1 MVAQLVFGVLMLVYW
16 VTLAWIVLVP
26 MLAQAQPACTHY
38 AAPNGSGSA
47 CSEASPCNV
56 GTWLSSQAGPG
67 KVLCLRDGHYKG
79 DSQMLQ
85 FSGKNGTAGNPIV
98 VRAQN
103 DGKVL
108 IDGEF
113 QRRPLDC
120 NASYITVIGVNVK
133 NGHDTTTVVRGQHC
147 TIQRV
152 VSWANEPADGG
163 LENICDVGGNYNLLE
178 DIACFGFARKTLAI
192 GARGGPGPN
201 TVRRAWAE
209 HNGSPY
215 GSAEGNPTDP
225 IDQGYNQDSSTLE
238 NVIGRR
244 NILSSAT
251 EPEAPLHVYSTRNSA
266 LLGSIVYATN
276 QDNIE
281 TSMMLNITAESGSH
295 AGSGHVTTNFLLQ
308 DTVLLAAPVHE
319 HLRAMVIDG
328 GKGSSGNVAR
338 NVVGVAPQG
347 LGTCSSDGW
356 ECSNLHGGRTLAEAL
371 GGRTIYEV
379 APGTCYRYVNRQLTS
394 EPLWPWPMQARI
406 QAALESARMP
416 TRNVTKHIE
425 QTFGTIPPQC
435 GGTGPVPPQPSAEVP
450 VPPTSVT
457 AVLQG
462 SGVLVSWVD
471 TTNTVQTGY
480 TLERKVGTGAY
491 AELTQSPGAA
501 ARSYTDQVPGPGAQ
515 NCYQVYARGPAG
527 PSGLSQAACVAV
539 PGTPIPPG
547 PGHVSV
553 TCQGMVSE
561 GGAMMALMCQPQAGR
576 R

>member
-1 MVAQLVFGVLMLVYW
+1 MPIL
-16 VTLAWIVLVP
+16 LAAFLLLLLLLPVSV
-26 MLAQAQPACTHY
+26 QAQPACTHY
-38 AAPNGSGSA
+38 AAPNGSGST
-47 CSEASPCNV
+47 CSQSAPCNV

-67 KVLCLRDGHYKG
+67 KVLCMADGTYKG
-79 DSQMLQ
+79 DSQMLA
-85 FSGKNGTAGNPIV
+85 FSSKSGTAGNPIT

-103 DGKVL
+103 DGNVL

-113 QRRPLDC
+113 QRRPIDC
-120 NASYITVIGVNVK
+120 NASYITVIGVNAK

-147 TIQRV
+147 TLRRV

-163 LENICDVGGNYNLLE
+163 LENVCDVGGNHNLLE
-178 DIACFGFARKTLAI
+178 DIACFGFARKTLAV

-215 GSAEGNPTDP
+215 GSAQGNPTDP
-225 IDQGYNQDSSTLE
+225 IDIGYNQDNVLME

-251 EPEAPLHVYSTRNSA
+251 EPEAPLHAYSTRNSA

-295 AGSGHVTTNFLLQ
+295 AGSGHVTENFLLQ
-308 DTVLLAAPVHE
+308 DVVLLAAPVHE
-319 HLRAMVIDG
+319 HLKGMVIDG
-328 GKGSSGNVAR
+328 GSGSRGNVAR
-338 NVVGVAPQG
+338 NVVVAAPQG

-356 ECSNLHGGRTLAEAL
+356 ECSNLHGGRTLAEATK
-371 GGRTIYEV
+371 GKTIYEL

-394 EPLWPWPMQARI
+394 EPLWPWPMQGRI

-425 QTFGTIPPQC
+425 QTFGQIPPQC
-435 GGTGPVPPQPSAEVP
+435 GGTGPVPPNPSAEVP

-457 AVLQG
+457 AALQG

-471 TTNTVQTGY
+471 TVNTIATGY
-480 TLERKVGTGAY
+480 TIERKVGTGEY
-491 AELTQSPGAA
+491 VQLTDAPTPS
-501 ARSYTDQVPGPGAQ
+501 ARSAVDSTPGRGQ
-515 NCYQVYARGPAG
+515 TNCYVVYTRGAAG
-527 PSGLSQAACVAV
+527 PSGFSPAACVAV
-539 PGTPIPPG
+539 PSTPVPPSGNIPLTCDGTLE
-547 PGHVSV
+547 
-553 TCQGMVSE
+553 T
-561 GGAMMALMCQPQAGR
+561 GGRISMICHPQAGR

>member
-1 MVAQLVFGVLMLVYW
+1 MP
-16 VTLAWIVLVP
+16 TLLAALLLLLVP
-26 MLAQAQPACTHY
+26 FIVQAQPACSHY
-38 AAPNGSGSA
+38 AAPNGSGNT

-56 GTWLSSQAGPG
+56 GTWLNSHAGPG
-67 KVLCLRDGHYKG
+67 KVLCLKNGEYKG
-79 DSQMLQ
+79 DSQMLV

-103 DGKVL
+103 DGAVL
-108 IDGEF
+108 INGEF

-120 NASYITVIGVNVK
+120 NASYITVMGIDLA
-133 NGHDTTTVVRGQHC
+133 NGSDTTMVVRGQHC
-147 TIQRV
+147 TVQRSV
-152 VSWANEPADGG
+152 AWATPSSDGG
-163 LENICDVGGNYNLLE
+163 IENIIDVGGNHNLVE
-178 DIACFGFARKTLAI
+178 DCGAFGYARKTLAA
-192 GARGGPGPN
+192 GARGGTGPN
-201 TVRRAWAE
+201 TIRRCWVE

-215 GSAEGNPTDP
+215 GSAQGNPTDP
-225 IDQGYNQDSSTLE
+225 VDLGYNQDNVTME

-251 EPEAPLHVYSTRNSA
+251 EPEAPLHAYSTRNSA

-276 QDNIE
+276 ADNIE

-319 HLRAMVIDG
+319 HLKAMVIDG
-328 GKGSSGNVAR
+328 GKGSSGNVAK

-356 ECSNLHGGRTLAEAL
+356 QCSNLHGGRTLAEAL
-371 GGRTIYEV
+371 KGKTIFDV
-379 APGTCYRYVNRQLTS
+379 APGTCFRYVNRVLTDT
-394 EPLWPWPMQARI
+394 PLWPWPMQARI

-450 VPPTSVT
+450 VPPSAVQT
-457 AVLQG
+457 ALQG
-462 SGVLVSWVD
+462 TGVLVSWTD
-471 TTNTVQTGY
+471 TVNTVATGY
-480 TLERKVGTGAY
+480 TVERKVGTGDYVQISDAPN
-491 AELTQSPGAA
+491 AT
-501 ARSYTDQVPGPGAQ
+501 ARSYTDASPAKGQT
-515 NCYQVYARGPAG
+515 NCYVVYARGAAG
-527 PSGLSQAACVAV
+527 PSGFSPASCLQV
-539 PGTPIPPG
+539 PGTPVPPSG
-547 PGHVSV
+547 NVPIA
-553 TCQGMVSE
+553 CE
-561 GGAMMALMCQPQAGR
+561 GTMSTGGVVAMLCTPQASR

>member
-1 MVAQLVFGVLMLVYW
+1 MIVQLVFGVSILVYW
-16 VTLAWIVLVP
+16 LTLAWIVLVP

-38 AAPNGSGSA
+38 ASPQGSGST
-47 CSEASPCNV
+47 CSQSAPCNV

-67 KVLCLRDGHYKG
+67 KVLCLADGLYKG
-79 DSQMLQ
+79 ESQMLQ
-85 FSGKNGTAGNPIV
+85 FSGKNGTAGSPIT

-113 QRRPLDC
+113 QRRPIDC
-120 NASYITVIGVNVK
+120 AANYITVQGVDAR
-133 NGHDTTTVVRGQHC
+133 NGNDTTVVVRGNYC

-152 VSWANEPADGG
+152 VAWSGDPGDGG
-163 LENICDVGGNYNLLE
+163 IENQIDVGGTNNLIE
-178 DIACFGFARKTLAI
+178 DCGAFGFSRKILAA

-201 TVRRAWAE
+201 TLRRCWVE

-215 GSAEGNPTDP
+215 GSAQGNPTDP
-225 IDQGYNQDSSTLE
+225 IDIGYNQDNVTAE

-251 EPEAPLHVYSTRNSA
+251 EPEAPLHAYSTRNSA

-308 DTVLLAAPVHE
+308 DVVLLAAPVHE
-319 HLRAMVIDG
+319 HLKGMVIDG

-338 NVVGVAPQG
+338 NVVSVAPQG

-356 ECSNLHGGRTLAEAL
+356 ECSNLYGGRTLAEAL
-371 GGRTIYEV
+371 KGKTIYDV
-379 APGTCYRYVNRQLTS
+379 APGTCYEVVNRQVTTT
-394 EPLWPWPMQARI
+394 PLWPWKMQGRI

-425 QTFGTIPPQC
+425 QTFGQIPPQC
-435 GGTGPVPPQPSAEVP
+435 GGTGPVPPNPNPPVVP
-450 VPPTSVT
+450 VPPTSLQTIVQGASVVVT
-457 AVLQG
+457 
-462 SGVLVSWVD
+462 WVD
-471 TTNTVQTGY
+471 TVNTVQTGY
-480 TLERKVGTGAY
+480 TIERQVGTGAY
-491 AELTQSPGAA
+491 AELTQAPGAA
-501 ARSYTDQVPGPGAQ
+501 ARSYTDTAPGLGVR

-527 PSGLSQAACVAV
+527 PSGLSPASCADV
-539 PGTPIPPG
+539 PGTPIPPSAA
-547 PGHVSV
+547 HVP
-553 TCQGMVSE
+553 
-561 GGAMMALMCQPQAGR
+561 LMCQGTMGAAGQMQMVCMPEGAR